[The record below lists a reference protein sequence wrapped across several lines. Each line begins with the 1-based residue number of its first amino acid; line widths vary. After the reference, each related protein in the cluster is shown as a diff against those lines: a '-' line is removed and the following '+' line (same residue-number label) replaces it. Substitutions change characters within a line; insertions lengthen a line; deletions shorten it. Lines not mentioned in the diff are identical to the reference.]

1 MFVKGAP
8 RPANAGRKAG
18 TPNRVAASIKE
29 VCQRAAPQLVDELLR
44 LAMNSRSEMVRISA
58 ARELLDRAYGK
69 PKMSVESELF
79 VGVSLQLRELLARH
93 DGESRSVPSRSNGV
107 LIEHDANG
115 DDRGSNNGSD
125 GLH

>member
-1 MFVKGAP
+1 MKTAP
-8 RPANAGRKAG
+8 PM
-18 TPNRVAASIKE
+18 E
-29 VCQRAAPQLVDELLR
+29 LVDELLR

-79 VGVSLQLRELLARH
+79 VGVSLQLQQLLARH
-93 DGESRSVPSRSNGV
+93 DGESRSVPVRSNGA

-115 DDRGSNNGSD
+115 DGETNGNNGGG